1 MEDRILPEV
10 CMWKAGEV
18 VFSRGDFEAR
28 RNSDLKRSQLL
39 EISGVGTEKENLE
52 SEFFEAWGRF

>member
-1 MEDRILPEV
+1 LPEV